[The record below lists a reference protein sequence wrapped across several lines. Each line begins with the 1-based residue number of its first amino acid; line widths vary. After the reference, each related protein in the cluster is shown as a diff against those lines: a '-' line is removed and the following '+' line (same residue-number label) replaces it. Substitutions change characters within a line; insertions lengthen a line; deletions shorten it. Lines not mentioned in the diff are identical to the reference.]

1 MSSDY
6 IFEQK
11 PGKEKVSDVVNE
23 YYTIFGKHDS
33 LNDNGNPVISPH
45 SEEVL
50 AKATVGDKKIYWV
63 KVGSHGRIF
72 NPIGMYSEGKQN
84 KFTSRS
90 GKNEYEFRKV
100 NKRVFDMYVNFL
112 RTKNL
117 AWLNN
122 AERELL

>member
-6 IFEQK
+6 IFKQK
-11 PGKEKVSDVVNE
+11 PTNEKVSDAVNE
-23 YYTIFGKHDS
+23 YYTIFGKHDR
-33 LNDNGNPVISPH
+33 LDDNGNPVVSPH

-50 AKATVGDKKIYWV
+50 AKAIVGDKKTRWL

-72 NPIGMYSEGKQN
+72 NPIGMYSEGQQN

-122 AERELL
+122 AEREML